1 MISSSDILP
10 SEMFITTLQHKK
22 RVHCYVLMMASLE
35 VHNKKCVASRN
46 KGLRTERETA
56 KQHSSNLHMLFACC
70 GFQRQW
76 WETTTTP
83 EKQRRRILK
92 NKLIAPTKT
101 VLKKKVSL
109 LL

>member
-10 SEMFITTLQHKK
+10 SEMFITTLQQK
-22 RVHCYVLMMASLE
+22 RVCIVVLMMASLE

-56 KQHSSNLHMLFACC
+56 KQHSFHMLFACC